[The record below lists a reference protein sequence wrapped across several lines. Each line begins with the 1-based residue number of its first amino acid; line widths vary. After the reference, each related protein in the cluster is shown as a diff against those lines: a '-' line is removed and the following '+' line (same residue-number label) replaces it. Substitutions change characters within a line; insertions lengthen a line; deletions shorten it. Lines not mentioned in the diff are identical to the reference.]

1 MNTVINIGLYH
12 FLFPALFLF
21 AIGLLGVIVSKHIL
35 RILISL
41 EIMFCGVTLNVAA
54 FATFCTNSPFKGE
67 ILALFLIIFSVIHI
81 AVGAA
86 VTINIFKF
94 KQTLNIEDIG
104 ELKG

>member
-1 MNTVINIGLYH
+1 MNIVTDIGLYH

-21 AIGLLGVIVSKHIL
+21 AIGLFGAIVSKHIL
-35 RILISL
+35 KILISL

-54 FATFCTNSPFKGE
+54 FATFCTNTPLKGNV
-67 ILALFLIIFSVIHI
+67 LALFLIILSVVHI

-86 VTINIFKF
+86 VTVNIFKF
-94 KQTLNIEDIG
+94 KHTVNIEDIG